1 MTEARLLQIF
11 NVYLERGGEEASV
24 ERIFALLRQELPVE
38 RCTFSSR
45 AWRVPKAPPIWKQ
58 AAWMLWNP
66 ASLRKLR
73 EVQASYRANL
83 WLVHN
88 VFPVGSAAIFRE
100 ALAQRIPVLYYIH
113 NFRPFSVNGYLWAGN
128 ALAPGGLRR
137 NYWREIRHGAWQN
150 SRLKTAWFAF
160 VLHALRGMGWLRAIK
175 GWIAISEFMRQCF
188 IEAGVPAEDIFTIPH
203 FWNARPEPS
212 LRDDGY
218 FLFLGRLIAPKGLA
232 VLFEAWRLIEDELG
246 EDAPRLI
253 IGGMGPLDAEIR
265 TACAASRR
273 VEFAG
278 YVSGEQKSGLIAGC
292 AAMLA
297 PSLWWEPLGLVTYE
311 AYDYGKPILAA
322 RSGGLTE
329 TVIDGSTGLLHTPGD
344 ARELANH
351 VIRLHRDP
359 GLRREMGS
367 RGRTWLLENAGEALW
382 LERFQ
387 KAVSYVLAKNS

>member
-1 MTEARLLQIF
+1 MPPSILQIF
-11 NVYLERGGEEASV
+11 NAYLEKGGEEAIV
-24 ERIFALLRQELPVE
+24 DRITEVLRRQFPVE
-38 RCTFSSR
+38 DCGFSSHDWQ
-45 AWRVPKAPPIWKQ
+45 APEAPPGWQQ
-58 AAWMLWNP
+58 AAWTLWNP

-73 EVQASYRANL
+73 ETQASCRANV

-100 ALAQRIPVLYYIH
+100 AIVQRIPVLYYIH
-113 NFRPFSVNGYLWAGN
+113 NFRPFSVNGSLWAGD
-128 ALAPGGLRR
+128 AMAPGGLRR

-150 SRLKTAWFAF
+150 SRVKTAWFAF
-160 VLHALRGMGWLRAIK
+160 VLHAMRAMGWFRAIK
-175 GWIAISEFMRQCF
+175 GWVAISEFMRQCF

-218 FLFLGRLIAPKGLA
+218 FLFLGRLITAKGLR
-232 VLFEAWRLIEDELG
+232 VLFEAWSHVEEALG
-246 EDAPRLI
+246 ESAPRLV
-253 IGGMGPLDAEIR
+253 IGGMGPLEAEVR
-265 TACAASRR
+265 KACAASRLIK
-273 VEFAG
+273 FAG
-278 YVSGEQKSGLIAGC
+278 HVGGQEKSDLIAGC

-311 AYDYGKPILAA
+311 AYDYGKPMLAA

-329 TVIDGSTGLLHTPGD
+329 TVIDGSTGLLHTPGA
-344 ARELANH
+344 ARELADQ

-359 GLRREMGS
+359 GLRREMGA
-367 RGRTWLLENAGEALW
+367 RGRTWLLEHASEALW

-387 KAVSYVLAKNS
+387 KAVSHVLAS